1 MQKLTGRELIQK
13 IQKEKMSIE
22 DDSFFDDLVT
32 LYIGKGVSNR
42 RTDEEIL
49 TPLFEKLDP
58 DVTKVDA
65 EYYREKLERSRRN
78 LEIED
83 PKVAREK
90 FIKRIVFIKEGA
102 EYLISK

>member
-1 MQKLTGRELIQK
+1 
-13 IQKEKMSIE
+13 MSIE
-22 DDSFFDDLVT
+22 DDSFFDDLIT

-42 RTDEEIL
+42 RTDGDPY
-49 TPLFEKLDP
+49 TLFEKLDP

-83 PKVAREK
+83 LKLLERNLLSN
-90 FIKRIVFIKEGA
+90 IVFIKEGQST
-102 EYLISK
+102 LISK